1 LFTSE
6 YLTQERRQ
14 NMNDLVDAMN
24 DALAAAVER
33 AGSQVHFIDYDK
45 YVGMNGGR
53 YCQPGRDESR
63 GNGANLPYAF
73 FYQMK
78 TEDEP
83 WFEADEVWADEGWKL
98 KLRQMEDGDF
108 GAVNGT
114 LGALYGA
121 MIQQAI
127 DKEQDD
133 DEDDFA
139 ALEDDNVNPDLD
151 AEVDEVVDDEAESQT
166 ASRLR
171 SRSVRTHLGRHKH
184 HKRFASMPNST
195 DTVSH
200 AFNFTMVDNSATSNN
215 DATRKTH
222 DLGFKVYR
230 QVSDSM
236 IATSSFASA
245 NTTAR
250 FGNSTAGSSSG
261 TVVANSTH
269 ILLANNKAVRKVN
282 VKKLVVSDQTSRV
295 FHPTQLGHSLI
306 ANMILYQMAADNAGK
321 NGTLTILSFVVCGD
335 NWRIRESV
343 WNDEEI

>member
-1 LFTSE
+1 
-6 YLTQERRQ
+6 
-14 NMNDLVDAMN
+14 MNDLVDAMN

-33 AGSQVHFIDYDK
+33 AGAQVHFIDYDK

-98 KLRQMEDGDF
+98 ELRQVADEDF
-108 GAVNGT
+108 GAINGT

-121 MIQQAI
+121 MIQKAI
-127 DKEQDD
+127 DEEQDD

-139 ALEDDNVNPDLD
+139 ALEDDNANPDLD
-151 AEVDEVVDDEAESQT
+151 AEVDEVVDDEAESQP
-166 ASRLR
+166 AGRLR
-171 SRSVRTHLGRHKH
+171 SRSVQTHLGRHKH
-184 HKRFASMPNST
+184 HKRFMSTPNST

-200 AFNFTMVDNSATSNN
+200 AFNFTMVDDSATSNN
-215 DATRKTH
+215 DATGKTH
-222 DLGFKVYR
+222 DLGSKVYR
-230 QVSDSM
+230 QVSDST

-261 TVVANSTH
+261 TVIANSTH

-306 ANMILYQMAADNAGK
+306 ANMILYQMAADNAKK
-321 NGTLTILSFVVCGD
+321 NGMLSILSFVVCSD
-335 NWRIRESV
+335 N
-343 WNDEEI
+343 